1 MCLTYESSRCYNVCV
16 NINGSCLPARLEVRS
31 TSGESTVECIY
42 KKPSSNLSVI
52 INALGTVN
60 DSIFYID
67 RMSKEIL
74 QNNLYGVD
82 INPESVEITKLS
94 LSSSI
99 LLSIAFFAS

>member
-1 MCLTYESSRCYNVCV
+1 MLGYINLYQIDQHDMCLTYESSRCYNVCV

-74 QNNLYGVD
+74 QNNMENLISTVFG
-82 INPESVEITKLS
+82 IMEQRT
-94 LSSSI
+94 
-99 LLSIAFFAS
+99 